1 LKQGRSIWN
10 GRRGLGG
17 RLPSPTASRGGG
29 ARPRGGELAGDEGR
43 GGSAGP
49 WGDLGGRGGW
59 GGRGEP
65 SGGDWVGAGAPKG
78 GGPRRSGSAAV
89 LKNSGEQLNATGG
102 NKKVGRGRERF
113 LTSRRTPGTPRWRRR
128 RGGSPSRRWRT
139 SVAAQRTA
147 VSAGRGIRGGR
158 GEIGARPELR
168 TSGRSS
174 PWQRARR
181 GSNGDG
187 ETSSGGGG
195 LMAAA
200 LWRVRSMGEVGE
212 GSAGA
217 QMREGERASEALGSS
232 GRGEVVASSTRDV
245 GAESAARADRGDGY
259 WETEELTARA
269 TSREREESGRGRGEG
284 SRADGRA
291 RQGRERRGK
300 GRRAHGDGPDGPKGR
315 GGEST

>member
-1 LKQGRSIWN
+1 LKQGRSIWS
-10 GRRGLGG
+10 GQRGLGG
-17 RLPSPTASRGGG
+17 RLLSSPPVSRGDG
-29 ARPRGGELAGDEGR
+29 ARPAAENSPETR
-43 GGSAGP
+43 
-49 WGDLGGRGGW
+49 
-59 GGRGEP
+59 
-65 SGGDWVGAGAPKG
+65 GAGALRVPGATWAAGKVGEGAGNLPVGTGSGQGHRRG
-78 GGPRRSGSAAV
+78 GGPRRSGSAVA
-89 LKNSGEQLNATGG
+89 LRDSGEQLNATECNRGE
-102 NKKVGRGRERF
+102 GRGHGRF

-139 SVAAQRTA
+139 SAAAQRTM

-187 ETSSGGGG
+187 GTSSGGGG

-200 LWRVRSMGEVGE
+200 LWRVRSVGEVGE

-217 QMREGERASEALGSS
+217 QMGEGERASEALGSS

-245 GAESAARADRGDGY
+245 GAESAARAARGGGY
-259 WETEELTARA
+259 VGTRKLTARA
-269 TSREREESGRGRGEG
+269 REQRESGG
-284 SRADGRA
+284 SGRA
-291 RQGRERRGK
+291 RGERLR
-300 GRRAHGDGPDGPKGR
+300 
-315 GGEST
+315 